1 MPAYTELYELYIIR
15 KFSVRAIVKYYLT
28 TQPEQ
33 YPTLISK
40 TVRRWLKKNNIPLR
54 KKSSPIPSYS
64 ELYELYI
71 SQNLAITEITQHYTA
86 TQPVIYRT
94 LGETTVTRW
103 IDKYKIPHHETSLPK
118 PSYQEIYELYINQN
132 LTIRAITQHY
142 KTTQPEIYRTLGET
156 TVTGWIDRYKI
167 PHHEIIP
174 PIPSYAEL
182 YELYI
187 NRNFSR
193 MEIVKYYQTT
203 QPELYPTLGK
213 TTVYHWLKKY
223 EIQPHEVSLAT
234 PAYQEIY
241 DLYITRNLTINEIT
255 NYFLT
260 TRPEIYPTL
269 GNSTVRRWLIAF
281 KIPMRSSD
289 IPVNSVWREW
299 EELFYKIVPYVLS
312 DINWKSGHT
321 GNEIYVK
328 DSEES
333 IIRPEVVVLDSLG
346 NIEKIIDA
354 KESDGAVS
362 YKDIYIYPFATQK
375 KLVEFWVLDGD
386 SRVEINYS
394 DNSICRILLDN
405 FDENDFIAKEDIT
418 SILVYINADDLINR
432 LTIEEIKQDFK
443 QQIVDLRT
451 KRKKSYP
458 NTDSGALNDLLK
470 FI

>member
-1 MPAYTELYELYIIR
+1 MYITQHLSIRAIVKHYCATRPELYPVLCFKTVRQWLDKYGIPLHEIHPLMPAYTELYELYIIH

-71 SQNLAITEITQHYTA
+71 SQNLAITE
-86 TQPVIYRT
+86 
-94 LGETTVTRW
+94 
-103 IDKYKIPHHETSLPK
+103 
-118 PSYQEIYELYINQN
+118 
-132 LTIRAITQHY
+132 ITQHY

-269 GNSTVRRWLIAF
+269 GISTVRRWLLAF